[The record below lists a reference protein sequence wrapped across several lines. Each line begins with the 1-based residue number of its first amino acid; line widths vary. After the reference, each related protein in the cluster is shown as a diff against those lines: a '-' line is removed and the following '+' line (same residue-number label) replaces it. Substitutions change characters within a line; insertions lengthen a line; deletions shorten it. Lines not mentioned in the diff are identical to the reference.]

1 MTKLSISLNHR
12 QMFIGSLAVLIIL
25 ILIFIMI
32 LLSAIYFLSESMS
45 FNRFIFVI
53 LNNIIMNGGT
63 TLNLI
68 SLLVLLF
75 AFYQRF
81 QLINSWLTNNF
92 QTEEIDDDATSA
104 SNQDDV
110 ITRRRISKHHCKMI
124 HKIASLHDCLVD
136 STLQFNRCFS
146 FQLFSAIGSMFCIN
160 IFSTFAIYRV
170 FVRKDYVNFYKAC
183 IQFAWNTH
191 YAAYGLS
198 LITLCSLITRA
209 GKYTAVLVHKAINYI
224 EDDDDP
230 VIDAVSFHFSPIC
243 TTLPPL
249 VWLEM
254 NLSSSN
260 SVRLQHDEFH
270 YGWFHLLL
278 FSPSWKYSRSKCS
291 IDHQSCRVA
300 CSRSTLR
307 SCLRYFNWSY

>member
-1 MTKLSISLNHR
+1 MFNFQMMKLSISLNHR
-12 QMFIGSLAVLIIL
+12 QMFTGSLAVLIIL

-32 LLSAIYFLSESMS
+32 LLSAIYFLSESMN
-45 FNRFIFVI
+45 FNRLIYII

-183 IQFAWNTH
+183 IQFAWNAH

-243 TTLPPL
+243 TTLSL
-249 VWLEM
+249 
-254 NLSSSN
+254 LSC
-260 SVRLQHDEFH
+260 
-270 YGWFHLLL
+270 G
-278 FSPSWKYSRSKCS
+278 
-291 IDHQSCRVA
+291 
-300 CSRSTLR
+300 
-307 SCLRYFNWSY
+307 